1 MTILEVM
8 RRQKAEYLEYQRQ
21 LALQRMAEQERQAGY
36 WGPQPH
42 YAARPQHQGKYP
54 EYPVSS
60 QTSSPPD

>member
-1 MTILEVM
+1 M

-42 YAARPQHQGKYP
+42 YTAGPQHQGSY
-54 EYPVSS
+54 
-60 QTSSPPD
+60 

>member
-36 WGPQPH
+36 WGQQPH
-42 YAARPQHQGKYP
+42 YTARPQHQGSY
-54 EYPVSS
+54 
-60 QTSSPPD
+60 